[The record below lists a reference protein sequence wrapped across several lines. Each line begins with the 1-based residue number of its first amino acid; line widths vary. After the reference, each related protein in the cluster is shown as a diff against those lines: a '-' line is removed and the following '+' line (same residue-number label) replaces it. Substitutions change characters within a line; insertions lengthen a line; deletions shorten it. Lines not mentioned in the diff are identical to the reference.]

1 MDDDFDFKKEQKN
14 KIAILLTL
22 ASIALLI
29 VYAVDVSLE
38 KGDDGFLP
46 FDARARGFAL
56 GIPSVIFPLIAFG
69 ITLKV
74 SSRNLGILLLFD
86 GIIIV
91 IGSTAFISLQ
101 ESRETVDEIVI
112 MENLRSF
119 APVIV
124 MGIFVI
130 FLGIWKS
137 IKS

>member
-1 MDDDFDFKKEQKN
+1 MTIKEEEKN
-14 KIAILLTL
+14 KIAILLAL

-38 KGDDGFLP
+38 RSDDGFLP

-56 GIPSVIFPLIAFG
+56 GIPSVILPLIAFG

-74 SSRNLGILLLFD
+74 SSRSLGILLLFD

-91 IGSTAFISLQ
+91 IGSTAFVSLQ
-101 ESRETVDEIVI
+101 ETAETVDEIVI

-119 APVIV
+119 APVIG

-130 FLGIWKS
+130 FLGIWKV

>member
-1 MDDDFDFKKEQKN
+1 MLEKERKN

-38 KGDDGFLP
+38 RSDDGFLP
-46 FDARARGFAL
+46 FDARVRGFAL
-56 GIPSVIFPLIAFG
+56 GIPSIFLPLIAFG
-69 ITLKV
+69 ITLKI
-74 SSRNLGILLLFD
+74 SSRSLGILLLFD

-91 IGSTAFISLQ
+91 IGSTAFVSLQ
-101 ESRETVDEIVI
+101 ETAETVDEIVI

-119 APVIV
+119 APVIG

-130 FLGIWKS
+130 FLGIWKV

>member
-1 MDDDFDFKKEQKN
+1 MDNCFKLKKEQKN

-38 KGDDGFLP
+38 RSNDGFLP
-46 FDARARGFAL
+46 FDASARGFAL
-56 GIPSVIFPLIAFG
+56 GIPSVILPLIAFG

-74 SSRNLGILLLFD
+74 SSRSLGVLLLFD

-91 IGSTAFISLQ
+91 IGSTAFVSLQ
-101 ESRETVDEIVI
+101 ETAETLDETVV

-119 APVIV
+119 APVIG

-130 FLGIWKS
+130 FLGLWKV

>member
-1 MDDDFDFKKEQKN
+1 MDDDFDLKKEIKN
-14 KIAILLTL
+14 KIAIVLTL

-38 KGDDGFLP
+38 RSDDGFLP
-46 FDARARGFAL
+46 FDAGARGFAL
-56 GIPSVIFPLIAFG
+56 GIPSVILPLIAFG

-74 SSRNLGILLLFD
+74 SSRSLGILLLFN
-86 GIIIV
+86 GILIV
-91 IGSTAFISLQ
+91 IGSTAFVSLQ
-101 ESRETVDEIVI
+101 ETAEPFDETVA

-119 APVIV
+119 APVIG

-130 FLGIWKS
+130 FLGIWKV

>member
-1 MDDDFDFKKEQKN
+1 LDDDFDLKKEQKN
-14 KIAILLTL
+14 KIAIVLTL

-38 KGDDGFLP
+38 RSDDGFLP

-56 GIPSVIFPLIAFG
+56 GIPSVILPLIAFG

-74 SSRNLGILLLFD
+74 SSRDLGILLLIN

-91 IGSTAFISLQ
+91 IGSTAFVSLQ
-101 ESRETVDEIVI
+101 ETTEPFDETIV

-130 FLGIWKS
+130 FLGIWKV